1 MVNEKSSSSQKLY
14 KTLEHMI
21 TEDKVLVGGKLPTEM
36 ELCGRFGV
44 GRSTV
49 REAMRILE
57 ANGYISIRRG
67 SGTYVLS
74 KMGNN
79 YQTIGNWLHDNKDN
93 LRDYMEVR
101 IAIEQL
107 SIRLMI
113 KKHCDDCSKK
123 LSKTMEAFEAAIK
136 VGDSENISA
145 LDENF
150 HKEIALAT
158 GNDLLIRVNE
168 LLAESFREYRRSTF
182 QNKDNYNAAIVEHR
196 KILEAINH
204 RDTNEAVYAM
214 REHLETSVENAI
226 QQLNS

>member
-1 MVNEKSSSSQKLY
+1 MEGEKTSSSQKLY
-14 KTLEHMI
+14 KTLERMI
-21 TEDKVLVGGKLPTEM
+21 TEDEFRVGEKLPTEL

-57 ANGYISIRRG
+57 ANGFISIKQG

-74 KMGNN
+74 KTGNN
-79 YQTIGNWLHDNKDN
+79 YQTIGNWLHDNKDK

-107 SIRLMI
+107 SVRLLI
-113 KKHCDDCSKK
+113 KKRCDDCERR
-123 LSKTMEAFEAAIK
+123 LSEIIEAFETAIA
-136 VGDSENISA
+136 ENDGERISA
-145 LDENF
+145 LDESF
-150 HKEIALAT
+150 HREIALST

-168 LLAESFREYRRSTF
+168 LLADAFREYRRSTF
-182 QNKDNYNAAIVEHR
+182 QNKDNHTAAIVEHR